1 MYSVNVSQNPS
12 RKEKIPAP
20 NAQELGTLLA
30 DNKAN
35 AEFRILRAARQQ
47 LALNGLGISM
57 DAIADEAGVGRRT
70 IFRHFPVRDE
80 LVAQALDTSLLH
92 FHNHV
97 PEALEEKIPFEEWL
111 YRVITELYS
120 MQITAGRGLWQ
131 LAATEDQNLPAP
143 IAAINVKRRQQ
154 RHESTQSIAQEAWS
168 RLGKSGNVPR
178 NIELMFALTLA
189 SFAARSLNFD
199 YGAETQ
205 ESIQAMTDMLMGYLK
220 TV

>member
-1 MYSVNVSQNPS
+1 MSQSTSQTREIPVPS
-12 RKEKIPAP
+12 
-20 NAQELGTLLA
+20 AQELDTLLT
-30 DNKAN
+30 NRKAN
-35 AEFRILRAARQQ
+35 AEFRILRAARRQ

-80 LVAQALDTSLLH
+80 LVAQALEVSLSH

-97 PEALEEKIPFEEWL
+97 PAALGEQIPFEEWL
-111 YRVITELYS
+111 YQVIAELHS
-120 MQITAGRGLWQ
+120 MQLTAGKGMWQ

-143 IAAINVKRRQQ
+143 IAAVNVKRRQQ
-154 RHESTQSIAQEAWS
+154 RHESTQSIAQEAWR

-178 NIELMFALTLA
+178 NVELMFALTLA

-199 YGAETQ
+199 YGAETD
-205 ESIQAMTDMLMGYLK
+205 ETIQAMTDMLVGFL
-220 TV
+220 TNA